1 MDFFRKLL
9 VLFIILITSYILYRA
24 YKKRQK
30 LLGGDLSEGFLGFG
44 DLSDSELNGI
54 RARAIPSTAI
64 TGISNTSANIPLCQY
79 VVKSSYNSACSGK
92 YFTTGV
98 IEYVLSR
105 GCRWLDFEV
114 FYDARR
120 QNIFVSKTT
129 DPSFNV
135 STKNSLSFMDAM
147 STVITYGT
155 SSFVT
160 NPTDPLFIQIRPK
173 SFNTNAYSMISATIL
188 STFGNKLY
196 GMFDKTNK
204 YIPTVIDPMTTPLSA
219 LKNRIIIVLDS
230 SPIKNMDTI
239 ANGCSGVNCNLFN
252 IANITVGQTGRL
264 LKANYATKIKA
275 PHVPYDVDFTQTVDL
290 TKNPATVN
298 PPVTTI
304 KTYQQVVPDDDT
316 RGNINT
322 YLMIFYYGIQLTPG
336 LFYYN
341 DEELYNY
348 EVLFENRRTAFL
360 PLGFAN
366 QYIGTTSQFN

>member
-1 MDFFRKLL
+1 MDFLRKLL

-30 LLGGDLSEGFLGFG
+30 LLAGDMSEGFLGFG
-44 DLSDSELNGI
+44 DLSDRELNGI
-54 RARAIPSTAI
+54 RARAIPNTSI
-64 TGISNTSANIPLCQY
+64 TGISNTITKIPLCQY
-79 VVKSSYNSACSGK
+79 VIKSSYNTACSGN
-92 YFTTGV
+92 YFTTGA

-114 FYDARR
+114 FYNAKR
-120 QNIFVSKTT
+120 QDIFVSKTT

-135 STKNSLSFMDAM
+135 SPKNSLSFMDAM

-173 SFNTNAYSMISATIL
+173 SFNANAYSMISATIL

-196 GMFDKTNK
+196 GIFDNKNK
-204 YIPTVIDPMTTPLSA
+204 YIPTRIDPLTTPLFD
-219 LKNRIIIVLDS
+219 LKNRIIIVLDA
-230 SPIKNMDTI
+230 SPIKNMDSI
-239 ANGCSGVNCNLFN
+239 AYSCTGANCNIFN
-252 IANITVGQTGRL
+252 IANITVGQTGRIS
-264 LKANYATKIKA
+264 KANYATKIKS

-290 TKNPATVN
+290 SKNPVVVD
-298 PPVTTI
+298 PPITTI